1 VRHEEVWTRLPD
13 RLEDRDDPAL
23 LAHVSRCA
31 ACQRQVFLLG
41 RIDRLLRD
49 GAAARAAQSSRRVSA
64 RRLLVVAAAAAV
76 AIVAALLLLVPEHA
90 RTHTMVLLTSSGKSV
105 GRAVMT
111 DADAGNDS
119 LALTARGLPIDRG
132 QIFVLWAGER
142 GRSPMQVGRFMV
154 DRAGG
159 CHVRFNLPATH
170 PWGRLWITRPGRSAA
185 IVAST

>member
-13 RLEDRDDPAL
+13 LLEDRDDAAL
-23 LAHVSRCA
+23 LAHLSGCA
-31 ACQRQVFLLG
+31 DCQRQVFLLG

-49 GAAARAAQSSRRVSA
+49 GAAARGAPSTRRVSA
-64 RRLLVVAAAAAV
+64 RRLLVGAVAAAV

-90 RTHTMVLLTSSGKSV
+90 RPHTMVLRTTSGESV

-111 DADAGNDS
+111 HADAGNDS
-119 LALTARGLPIDRG
+119 LALTARGLPVDRG

-154 DRAGG
+154 DRSGG
-159 CHVRFNLPATH
+159 CRVRFNLPATH
-170 PWGRLWITRPGRSAA
+170 AWGRLWITRPGRSAA